1 MKKEIH
7 TLNVLSRIPSIQEK
21 DVKVLELKKAIT
33 EMEEKYKSNLKKA
46 IAEQGSI
53 ISVYKEN
60 TLLQALYYVLDGNDK
75 KASMGVIVVLEDAI
89 KKLNE
94 ILEEQCQNIAI

>member
-33 EMEEKYKSNLKKA
+33 EMEEKYKSNLKRA
-46 IAEQGSI
+46 VAEQGGI
-53 ISVYKEN
+53 ISGYKEN
-60 TLLQALYYVLDGNDK
+60 TLLISK
-75 KASMGVIVVLEDAI
+75 I
-89 KKLNE
+89 
-94 ILEEQCQNIAI
+94 

>member
-33 EMEEKYKSNLKKA
+33 E
-46 IAEQGSI
+46 IEQFI
-53 ISVYKEN
+53 IN
-60 TLLQALYYVLDGNDK
+60 
-75 KASMGVIVVLEDAI
+75 
-89 KKLNE
+89 NE
-94 ILEEQCQNIAI
+94 IETTNEHA

>member
-7 TLNVLSRIPSIQEK
+7 TLNVLNRIPSIQEK
-21 DVKVLELKKAIT
+21 DVKALELKKAIA

-75 KASMGVIVVLEDAI
+75 KASINIISVLEEAT
-89 KKLNE
+89 KKLSE
-94 ILEEQCQNIAI
+94 ILKEQCQQISI